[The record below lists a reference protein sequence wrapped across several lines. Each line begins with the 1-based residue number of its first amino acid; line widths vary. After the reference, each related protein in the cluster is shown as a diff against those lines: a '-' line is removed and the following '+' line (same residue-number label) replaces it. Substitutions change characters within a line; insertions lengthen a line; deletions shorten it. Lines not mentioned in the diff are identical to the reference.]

1 VGEHRTGQGGPLT
14 DPADAARRL
23 RALREEAVGSLGEL
37 GLRIG
42 AVTAARADA
51 NTDDE
56 HDPEGATIAFERSQ
70 ADALRSA
77 ARARLAEIDAAL
89 ERVAAG
95 TYGRCVICGDPIPAG
110 RLQARPFAAT
120 CLVHA

>member
-1 VGEHRTGQGGPLT
+1 MGEHRAGAGGSLT
-14 DPADAARRL
+14 DPAARRL
-23 RALREEAVGSLGEL
+23 TALREETLDSLVEL
-37 GLRIG
+37 GLRID

-70 ADALRSA
+70 AEALRSA
-77 ARARLAEIDAAL
+77 ARARLADIDAAL
-89 ERVAAG
+89 ERLAAG
-95 TYGRCVICGDPIPAG
+95 SYGRCVVCGTPIPEP

-120 CLVHA
+120 CLAHA

>member
-1 VGEHRTGQGGPLT
+1 M
-14 DPADAARRL
+14 
-23 RALREEAVGSLGEL
+23 
-37 GLRIG
+37 RID

-77 ARARLAEIDAAL
+77 ARERLSAIDAAL
-89 ERVAAG
+89 ARLEAG
-95 TYGRCVICGDPIPAG
+95 TYGRCEVCGAEIPQA
-110 RLQARPFAAT
+110 RLAARPFAAT
-120 CLVHA
+120 CLAHTP

>member
-1 VGEHRTGQGGPLT
+1 VGEHRTGAGGPLT
-14 DPADAARRL
+14 HPAVRRL
-23 RALREEAVGSLGEL
+23 TALRAETLDSLAEL
-37 GLRIG
+37 GLRID

-51 NTDDE
+51 NADDE

-70 ADALRSA
+70 ADALRAA
-77 ARARLAEIDAAL
+77 ARTRLADIDAAL

-95 TYGRCVICGDPIPAG
+95 TYGRCVVCGTPIPEP

-120 CLVHA
+120 CLTHA

>member
-1 VGEHRTGQGGPLT
+1 VGEHRAGTGGPLT
-14 DPADAARRL
+14 DPAASRL
-23 RALREEAVGSLGEL
+23 AALREETVASLAEL
-37 GLRIG
+37 GLRID
-42 AVTAARADA
+42 AVTIARADA

-70 ADALRSA
+70 ADALRAA
-77 ARARLAEIDAAL
+77 ARARLADIDAAL

-95 TYGRCVICGDPIPAG
+95 TYGRCVVCGAPIPDA

-120 CLVHA
+120 CIAHA

>member
-1 VGEHRTGQGGPLT
+1 MGEHRAGASGPLT
-14 DPADAARRL
+14 DPVARRL
-23 RALREEAVGSLGEL
+23 AALREETLASLAEL
-37 GLRIG
+37 GLRID

-70 ADALRSA
+70 ADALRAA
-77 ARARLAEIDAAL
+77 ARARLADIDAAL
-89 ERVAAG
+89 ERLAAG
-95 TYGRCVICGDPIPAG
+95 TYGRCVVCGTPIPEP

-120 CLVHA
+120 CLAHA